1 MQRMMI
7 TLLIAFAVGIVLGK
21 AMLPVLHKLKFGQNI
36 YELAPEA
43 HKKKQGTPTMG
54 GLVIA
59 GAAIVAALIMND
71 YSQPLWQNM
80 LLAMLVMA
88 LGNLCIGFVDDM
100 TKIRRGKNG
109 GLTPKQKMFFQTLL
123 ALAFSCYCYFHP
135 QVGHVIQV
143 PFFRVEWDL
152 GIWYIPIM
160 MFIIV
165 GTTNSAN
172 LLDGLDGLLTSV
184 SMVDFATLAVLC
196 GAASLGSLG
205 VGCAAMCGACMAFLS
220 RNAYPAQMFMGDT
233 GSLFLG
239 GAVAALAECPG
250 PLVVISADTAISL
263 MAVNAKQEL
272 VGGVILP
279 GPQLSMNALVQKTA
293 QLPQIDPAARASDS
307 VLGKSTSACL
317 QNGFVLGTASLL
329 DGLADRFCAE
339 LGAQTAFYATGDLP
353 RSIREACRTPIH
365 YRETLITD
373 GLHRIW
379 LRRYLLRRMA
389 DCHRQEIPGP
399 LWKGVREV
407 SKKA

>member
-205 VGCAAMCGACMAFLS
+205 VGCAAMCLQF
-220 RNAYPAQMFMGDT
+220 Y
-233 GSLFLG
+233 
-239 GAVAALAECPG
+239 AALAVGHSFANHKMALSVLFFFVFQFVVQMVCGTLLVTLSNG
-250 PLVVISADTAISL
+250 PLQHLLAGLNFQVSGMAAIHVAMLGMIVLAVLYGAVFYVVTTI
-263 MAVNAKQEL
+263 
-272 VGGVILP
+272 
-279 GPQLSMNALVQKTA
+279 
-293 QLPQIDPAARASDS
+293 
-307 VLGKSTSACL
+307 
-317 QNGFVLGTASLL
+317 
-329 DGLADRFCAE
+329 
-339 LGAQTAFYATGDLP
+339 
-353 RSIREACRTPIH
+353 
-365 YRETLITD
+365 TL
-373 GLHRIW
+373 
-379 LRRYLLRRMA
+379 
-389 DCHRQEIPGP
+389 
-399 LWKGVREV
+399 
-407 SKKA
+407 KKRLNLE